1 MVLDPMEGMTPFS
14 GKPSSGLREVG
25 VKGGAGGG
33 GLRVGLGGIVGTGRE
48 LRCVGEGEMT
58 GLVADT
64 DLEEYEETREEAGE
78 GDSCDSVL
86 LKSEVVD

>member
-1 MVLDPMEGMTPFS
+1 
-14 GKPSSGLREVG
+14 
-25 VKGGAGGG
+25 
-33 GLRVGLGGIVGTGRE
+33 VGTGSE
-48 LRCVGEGEMT
+48 LRCVGEGEMM